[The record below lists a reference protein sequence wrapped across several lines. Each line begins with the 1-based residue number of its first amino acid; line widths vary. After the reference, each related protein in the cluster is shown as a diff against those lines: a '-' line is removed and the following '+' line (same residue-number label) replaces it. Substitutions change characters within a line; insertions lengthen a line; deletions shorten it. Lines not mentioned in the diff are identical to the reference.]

1 MSPGLVRPSSAS
13 VGGIRIVVARLGTPI
28 GGLTLFVHRARLCG
42 VAFEGSE
49 AGLRAWLTTRYGA
62 FVDDEQPNPAGL
74 ASRLTA
80 YFAGDLRALDAI
92 PVETGGTAFQQR
104 AWLALREIPL
114 GTTTSYGELAA
125 RLGSPRA
132 VRAVGLANGRNPI
145 PLVLPCH
152 RVIGADGSLTGY
164 GGGLERKRWL
174 LVHEGALLV

>member
-1 MSPGLVRPSSAS
+1 MA
-13 VGGIRIVVARLGTPI
+13 TPI
-28 GGLTLFVHRARLCG
+28 GSLTLFVHDARLCG
-42 VAFEGSE
+42 VAFEGAE
-49 AGLRAWLTTRYGA
+49 AGLRVSLASRYGD
-62 FVDDEQPNPAGL
+62 FTDDEQPNPVGL
-74 ASRLTA
+74 AGRVTA

-104 AWLALREIPL
+104 VWLALREIPP
-114 GTTTSYGELAA
+114 GTTTSYGELA
-125 RLGSPRA
+125 LGLGAPRA